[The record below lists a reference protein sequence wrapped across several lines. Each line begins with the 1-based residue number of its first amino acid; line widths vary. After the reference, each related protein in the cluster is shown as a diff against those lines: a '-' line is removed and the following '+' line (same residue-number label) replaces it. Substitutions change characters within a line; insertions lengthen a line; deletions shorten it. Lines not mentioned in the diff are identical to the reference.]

1 MLANINH
8 AFTSL
13 VIALI
18 PVKTTKIIN
27 FHSKKNVCLIKLP
40 MAKEKKNKKKP
51 TVANSNDDQYL

>member
-8 AFTSL
+8 GFTSL

-18 PVKTTKIIN
+18 PLKNTKIIN
-27 FHSKKNVCLIKLP
+27 FHSKNVCLIKLP
-40 MAKEKKNKKKP
+40 MAKKKKPKKKP